1 MRDFLLNETLRR
13 LATEAATR
21 LNAMVA
27 EGEEIPFDVATD
39 TAEDSPFYS
48 YVPQTGRYVA
58 ERAAVLHG
66 LSSWT
71 TAREAVVEAGVAS
84 TYLES
89 RGEVVPAEPGA
100 RAERLLEVFIV
111 ELFDGGSGFA
121 LDRELLEE
129 LVATLDAETRS
140 ADDADVLIVPIVGLR
155 MSMNHLQLPN
165 GVRIVRADSIEV
177 PIEAMRSEGMGR
189 AAWEPQFLA
198 VAEQGTDGAEAAL
211 EQLRELISVMRMF
224 KAGGIGLAPFAFAP
238 TGSDTWRR
246 ITTGAPATRPGG
258 YRLTEEEGGR
268 LADFAALLEQR
279 PDPDGAL
286 TWAVGRFEMGCERES
301 AMEGLSDHLL
311 ALRAVL
317 EGHGPVG
324 ASLPMRASALIADDN
339 YDRIAAR
346 ERMEEVLELERAL
359 MHGSTLDRAI
369 ELATWIE
376 DGARRL
382 LRKAAL
388 GELGADLSTI
398 ADETLIATGLDA
410 GDAEITVFAQDDFPD
425 VEATFA
431 DEEEGDSTSFAAIE
445 ETPVEE
451 FNVVE
456 FPVAE
461 SLPGTPGREAEDA
474 PADGEDAQIFDGFA
488 DDIRDAELYLG
499 DEPELVHADEDT
511 ETRIMEPIPAP
522 GEIKVTAAAWLDEVS
537 EEQRGNSLE
546 WPVQEDRDL
555 QHRERIDTPRV
566 RHLFPV
572 PDANWDLSHPEFD
585 YKRS

>member
-1 MRDFLLNETLRR
+1 VRDFLLNETLRR

-39 TAEDSPFYS
+39 SAEDSPFYS

-58 ERAAVLHG
+58 ERAHVLHG
-66 LSSWT
+66 LPSWSA
-71 TAREAVVEAGVAS
+71 AREAVVEAGVAS

-89 RGEVVPAEPGA
+89 RGEVVPPEPGA
-100 RAERLLEVFIV
+100 RAERLLEVFFI
-111 ELFDGGSGFA
+111 ELFEGGSGFT

-140 ADDADVLIVPIVGLR
+140 ADDAEVLIVPIVGLR
-155 MSMNHLQLPN
+155 MSMNRLQLPN
-165 GVRIVRADSIEV
+165 GVRIVQADSIEV

-198 VAEQGTDGAEAAL
+198 VAEQHSDGAEEAL

-224 KAGGIGLAPFAFAP
+224 KVGGIGLAPFAFAP
-238 TGSDTWRR
+238 TGEDTWRR

-324 ASLPMRASALIADDN
+324 ASLPLRASALIADDN

-359 MHGSTLDRAI
+359 MHGRTLDRAI

-388 GELGADLSTI
+388 GELGPDLSTI

-431 DEEEGDSTSFAAIE
+431 DDDEESFAVIE
-445 ETPVEE
+445 QTPAEE
-451 FNVVE
+451 FKVVE
-456 FPVAE
+456 LSTVREPEPELEPVAE
-461 SLPGTPGREAEDA
+461 A
-474 PADGEDAQIFDGFA
+474 PFDHGLEG
-488 DDIRDAELYLG
+488 DIRDAELYLG
-499 DEPELVHADEDT
+499 DEPEVEEEDEAMD
-511 ETRIMEPIPAP
+511 TRIMEPIPAP
-522 GEIKVTAAAWLDEVS
+522 GEIKVTATPWLDEVS

-546 WPVQEDRDL
+546 WPAHEDRDL

-572 PDANWDLSHPEFD
+572 PDSNWDVSHLEFTHYGRD
-585 YKRS
+585 DAS

>member
-1 MRDFLLNETLRR
+1 VRDFLLNETLRR

-39 TAEDSPFYS
+39 SAEDSPFYS

-58 ERAAVLHG
+58 ERAAELHK
-66 LSSWT
+66 LPSWSA
-71 TAREAVVEAGVAS
+71 AREAVVEAGVAS

-100 RAERLLEVFIV
+100 RAERLLEVFTV

-155 MSMNHLQLPN
+155 MSMARLQLPN
-165 GVRIVRADSIEV
+165 GVRIVQADSIEV

-198 VAEQGTDGAEAAL
+198 IAEQGSENAEAAL

-224 KAGGIGLAPFAFAP
+224 KTGGIGLAPFAFAP

-258 YRLTEEEGGR
+258 YRLTEAEGGQ

-301 AMEGLSDHLL
+301 ALDGLSGPQVAGLVVAYEPVWAIGTGLTPTVADVEQVHKFIREFLVKRFSAEGAKIRIL
-311 ALRAVL
+311 YGGSVKPSNAAELMAVANVNGALV
-317 EGHGPVG
+317 GG
-324 ASLPMRASALIADDN
+324 ASLKASDFLAIAQ
-339 YDRIAAR
+339 
-346 ERMEEVLELERAL
+346 
-359 MHGSTLDRAI
+359 GC
-369 ELATWIE
+369 
-376 DGARRL
+376 
-382 LRKAAL
+382 
-388 GELGADLSTI
+388 
-398 ADETLIATGLDA
+398 
-410 GDAEITVFAQDDFPD
+410 P
-425 VEATFA
+425 
-431 DEEEGDSTSFAAIE
+431 
-445 ETPVEE
+445 
-451 FNVVE
+451 
-456 FPVAE
+456 
-461 SLPGTPGREAEDA
+461 
-474 PADGEDAQIFDGFA
+474 
-488 DDIRDAELYLG
+488 
-499 DEPELVHADEDT
+499 
-511 ETRIMEPIPAP
+511 
-522 GEIKVTAAAWLDEVS
+522 
-537 EEQRGNSLE
+537 
-546 WPVQEDRDL
+546 
-555 QHRERIDTPRV
+555 
-566 RHLFPV
+566 
-572 PDANWDLSHPEFD
+572 
-585 YKRS
+585 

>member
-1 MRDFLLNETLRR
+1 VRDFLLNETLRR

-66 LSSWT
+66 LPSWNA
-71 TAREAVVEAGVAS
+71 AREAVVEAGVAS

-89 RGEVVPAEPGA
+89 RGEVVPPEPGT
-100 RAERLLEVFIV
+100 RAERLLEVFTV

-155 MSMNHLQLPN
+155 MSMARLQLPN
-165 GVRIVRADSIEV
+165 GVRIVQADSIEV

-198 VAEQGTDGAEAAL
+198 VAEQGSDGAEAAL

-224 KAGGIGLAPFAFAP
+224 KTGGIGLAPFAFAP

-388 GELGADLSTI
+388 GELGPDLSTI
-398 ADETLIATGLDA
+398 ADETLITTGLDA

-431 DEEEGDSTSFAAIE
+431 DEEDDESTSFAVIE
-445 ETPVEE
+445 QTPAEE
-451 FNVVE
+451 FKVVE
-456 FPVAE
+456 FPVAKE
-461 SLPGTPGREAEDA
+461 PAPEPEAEAED
-474 PADGEDAQIFDGFA
+474 GQIFDGFA

-499 DEPELVHADEDT
+499 DEPHLEHEDEDT

-546 WPVQEDRDL
+546 WPAQEDRDL

-585 YKRS
+585 YKRH